1 MRAGR
6 WALPGVLLALAAALA
21 AWAAGAPA
29 WTAAALL
36 AVGAAAAGAVAA
48 LLSRRLAAG
57 RAELTRALEG
67 FGRGEPVQPYL
78 PPGDPLE
85 ETGRALGAAAEGQAE
100 RVRGLEED
108 KRRLEAVLASMTHA
122 VVLFSRRKRVLL
134 LNPAAEAIFCTPAG
148 EAVGR
153 HHLEVVRDL
162 ALDEALDRVL
172 AGEAGITLEL
182 HPMLPGE
189 QLLEGQLVPIRGEE
203 GPTSALLVA
212 RDIRAERRLEQM
224 RRDFVANVSH
234 ELQTPLTSLQ
244 GFAETLLDE
253 RGIKPA
259 DRRRFLEIIR
269 AEAGRLARLIDDL
282 LDLSRIESGSLELK
296 RRRVD
301 LARVVRQAA
310 DSRGRAV
317 AEAGL
322 TMELDLAP
330 DLFAFADPD
339 RVVQVL
345 TNLLTNAVKYTPSGG
360 SVRITT
366 AGGAREVRV
375 QVADTGVG
383 IPEADLPR
391 IFERFYRVD
400 KGRSRVSGGTGLG
413 LAIAK
418 HLVEVQGGRIEV
430 QSEVG
435 RGSTFSF
442 TLPRAEA

>member
-1 MRAGR
+1 M
-6 WALPGVLLALAAALA
+6 
-21 AWAAGAPA
+21 
-29 WTAAALL
+29 
-36 AVGAAAAGAVAA
+36 
-48 LLSRRLAAG
+48 
-57 RAELTRALEG
+57 
-67 FGRGEPVQPYL
+67 
-78 PPGDPLE
+78 
-85 ETGRALGAAAEGQAE
+85 
-100 RVRGLEED
+100 
-108 KRRLEAVLASMTHA
+108 
-122 VVLFSRRKRVLL
+122 
-134 LNPAAEAIFCTPAG
+134 
-148 EAVGR
+148 
-153 HHLEVVRDL
+153 
-162 ALDEALDRVL
+162 
-172 AGEAGITLEL
+172 
-182 HPMLPGE
+182 
-189 QLLEGQLVPIRGEE
+189 
-203 GPTSALLVA
+203 
-212 RDIRAERRLEQM
+212 
-224 RRDFVANVSH
+224 
-234 ELQTPLTSLQ
+234 
-244 GFAETLLDE
+244 
-253 RGIKPA
+253 
-259 DRRRFLEIIR
+259 
-269 AEAGRLARLIDDL
+269 
-282 LDLSRIESGSLELK
+282 ELK